1 MPINPC
7 TEQVNLSVKSI
18 VSIIFAYQVLIWYNK
33 KTEGDF
39 MQIVNDIK
47 PVTYLK
53 SRTADVLKY
62 INETHRPMII
72 TQNGEA
78 KAVIQDPKS
87 YEDMKNAL
95 AIMKLLS
102 FSEEDIRRGNF
113 HSEEEVFDS
122 VEALLNK

>member
-1 MPINPC
+1 
-7 TEQVNLSVKSI
+7 
-18 VSIIFAYQVLIWYNK
+18 
-33 KTEGDF
+33 
-39 MQIVNDIK
+39 MQILNDIK

-53 SRTADVLKY
+53 SKAADVLKY

-95 AIMKLLS
+95 TIMKLLS
-102 FSEEDIRRGNF
+102 FSEEDIKNGNI
-113 HSEEEVFDS
+113 HDEKDVFNS
-122 VEALLNK
+122 VEELLNK

>member
-1 MPINPC
+1 
-7 TEQVNLSVKSI
+7 
-18 VSIIFAYQVLIWYNK
+18 
-33 KTEGDF
+33 

-53 SRTADVLKY
+53 SRAADVLKY

-95 AIMKLLS
+95 TIMKLLS
-102 FSEEDIRRGNF
+102 FAEDDIRSGNLYTEED
-113 HSEEEVFDS
+113 VFNS
-122 VEALLNK
+122 VEELLNK

>member
-1 MPINPC
+1 
-7 TEQVNLSVKSI
+7 
-18 VSIIFAYQVLIWYNK
+18 
-33 KTEGDF
+33 
-39 MQIVNDIK
+39 MQLVNDIK

-53 SRTADVLKY
+53 NRAADVLKH

-95 AIMKLLS
+95 SILKLLS
-102 FSEEDIRRGNF
+102 FAEEDIKNGNL
-113 HSEEEVFDS
+113 HNEEDVFSS
-122 VEALLNK
+122 VEELLKK

>member
-1 MPINPC
+1 
-7 TEQVNLSVKSI
+7 
-18 VSIIFAYQVLIWYNK
+18 
-33 KTEGDF
+33 
-39 MQIVNDIK
+39 MQILNDIK

-53 SRTADVLKY
+53 SRAADVLKY

-95 AIMKLLS
+95 TMMKLLS
-102 FSEEDIRRGNF
+102 FAEKDIRSGNLHSEED
-113 HSEEEVFDS
+113 VFDS
-122 VEALLNK
+122 VEELLDK

>member
-1 MPINPC
+1 MH
-7 TEQVNLSVKSI
+7 
-18 VSIIFAYQVLIWYNK
+18 
-33 KTEGDF
+33 
-39 MQIVNDIK
+39 IVNDIK

-53 SRTADVLKY
+53 SRAADVLKY

-87 YEDMKNAL
+87 YEEMKNAL

-102 FSEEDIRRGNF
+102 FAEEDIRRGRV
-113 HSEEEVFDS
+113 HSEEDVFGS
-122 VEALLNK
+122 VEELLKQ

>member
-1 MPINPC
+1 
-7 TEQVNLSVKSI
+7 
-18 VSIIFAYQVLIWYNK
+18 
-33 KTEGDF
+33 

-53 SRTADVLKY
+53 SRAADVLKQ

-87 YEDMKNAL
+87 YEDMKNAISIL
-95 AIMKLLS
+95 KLLS
-102 FSEEDIRRGNF
+102 FAEEDIKNEDL
-113 HSEEEVFDS
+113 HTEEDVFGS
-122 VEALLNK
+122 VEELLKK

>member
-1 MPINPC
+1 M
-7 TEQVNLSVKSI
+7 EI
-18 VSIIFAYQVLIWYNK
+18 V
-33 KTEGDF
+33 D
-39 MQIVNDIK
+39 DIK

-53 SRTADVLKY
+53 SRAADVLKY

-87 YEDMKNAL
+87 YQDMRNAL

-102 FSEEDIRRGNF
+102 FAEEDIRNGNL
-113 HSEEEVFDS
+113 HSQEDVFNS
-122 VEALLNK
+122 VEEFLNK

>member
-1 MPINPC
+1 M
-7 TEQVNLSVKSI
+7 EI
-18 VSIIFAYQVLIWYNK
+18 V
-33 KTEGDF
+33 D
-39 MQIVNDIK
+39 DIK

-53 SRTADVLKY
+53 SRAADVLKY

-87 YEDMKNAL
+87 YQDMKNAL

-102 FSEEDIRRGNF
+102 FGEEDIRNGNF
-113 HSEEEVFDS
+113 HNEEDVFNS
-122 VEALLNK
+122 VEELLNK

>member
-1 MPINPC
+1 
-7 TEQVNLSVKSI
+7 
-18 VSIIFAYQVLIWYNK
+18 
-33 KTEGDF
+33 
-39 MQIVNDIK
+39 MQIINDIK

-53 SRTADVLKY
+53 SRAADVLKY

-102 FSEEDIRRGNF
+102 FAEEDIRRGNL